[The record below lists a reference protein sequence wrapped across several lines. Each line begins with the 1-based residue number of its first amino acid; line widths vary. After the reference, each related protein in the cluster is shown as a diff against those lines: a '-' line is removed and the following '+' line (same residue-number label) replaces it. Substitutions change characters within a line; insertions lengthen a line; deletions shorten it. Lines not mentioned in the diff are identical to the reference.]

1 MLFSA
6 TLLAIC
12 ARGNVS
18 NKKITFLTKND
29 DKIQAH
35 SIFGPLTTG
44 TSAVWSGWSAWGDCN
59 GGKRVRS
66 ASCVS
71 PNPQICQGVLTEEQ
85 TCTPI
90 EPGKIW
96 SAWGQWSECV
106 DGKRTRSANCISPN
120 PDICMGV
127 LQEQTVIE
135 IEILLKNRK
144 IRRSKRPWKIE
155 ILIKKI
161 KILVKNRHFDINIEI
176 LRKNRNF
183 EKNSKF

>member
-1 MLFSA
+1 M
-6 TLLAIC
+6 
-12 ARGNVS
+12 
-18 NKKITFLTKND
+18 
-29 DKIQAH
+29 
-35 SIFGPLTTG
+35 
-44 TSAVWSGWSAWGDCN
+44 
-59 GGKRVRS
+59 
-66 ASCVS
+66 
-71 PNPQICQGVLTEEQ
+71 TEEQ